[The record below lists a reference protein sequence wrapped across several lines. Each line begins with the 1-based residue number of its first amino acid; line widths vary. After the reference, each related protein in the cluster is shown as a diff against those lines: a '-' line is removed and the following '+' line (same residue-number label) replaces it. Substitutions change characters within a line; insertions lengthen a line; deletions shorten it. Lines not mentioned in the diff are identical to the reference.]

1 MPRARLIKAG
11 GTGQEWHSEALPRYA
26 RMTKQVEALIAGAY
40 LSGTDTCR
48 VRRVLGALFGGAVSK
63 DTVSRTWRKVQ
74 ADCEAWGRR
83 SLAEEDAVR
92 LIPRIKSRAGSGWHG
107 GEGAARPQGNVDL
120 VACGVGHS
128 VRQKVRNMG
137 ERGCLAKSTR

>member
-1 MPRARLIKAG
+1 VP
-11 GTGQEWHSEALPRYA
+11 PRYA
-26 RMTKQVEALIAGAY
+26 RMMKQVEALIAGAY
-40 LSGTDTCR
+40 LSGTDTRR
-48 VRRVLGALFGGAVSK
+48 VRRALGALFRGAVSK

-74 ADCEAWGRR
+74 ADREARGGRR

-92 LIPRIKSRAGSGWHG
+92 LIPRIKSRADSGWHG

-128 VRQKVRNMG
+128 VRRPGRCCWRCATWAARARLLG
-137 ERGCLAKSTR
+137 EVCSMT